1 MIFFSHSS
9 ASLVEMVFTCLVKGV
24 YLGAGTNVRVC
35 VRTSRRYP
43 RTRIA
48 DMHKAVLLAHSSVLI
63 HAEGL
68 KSFPQLLVDINI

>member
-1 MIFFSHSS
+1 MPLTWQDSRAIGELLFEKFGEVNP
-9 ASLVEMVFTCLVKGV
+9 LTVRFT
-24 YLGAGTNVRVC
+24 
-35 VRTSRRYP
+35 
-43 RTRIA
+43 